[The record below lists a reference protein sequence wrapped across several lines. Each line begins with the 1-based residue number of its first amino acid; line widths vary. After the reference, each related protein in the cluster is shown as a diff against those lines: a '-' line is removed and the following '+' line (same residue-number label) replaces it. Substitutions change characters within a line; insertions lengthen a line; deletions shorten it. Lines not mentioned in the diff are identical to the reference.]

1 MPELFQQRN
10 GPMVHIFENAI
21 KEMIQC
27 SISNVQ
33 PAEKKNNIPF
43 TAVSGK
49 KPSARHTAKAVL
61 IGMMVQACHIATTE
75 GRCKRMDCYNCFN
88 ADCPLCGEVIANVQ
102 KCLRCTFAAEPA
114 GENCRLCFA
123 GDCGYEERVD

>member
-1 MPELFQQRN
+1 M
-10 GPMVHIFENAI
+10 
-21 KEMIQC
+21 
-27 SISNVQ
+27 ISNAR
-33 PAEKKNNIPF
+33 PAEKKNTILF

-49 KPSARHTAKAVL
+49 KPSARHTAKAARTEKTES
-61 IGMMVQACHIATTE
+61 ACRIVHTE
-75 GRCKRMDCYNCFN
+75 GRCKSMDCFNCFN
-88 ADCPLCGEVIANVQ
+88 TDCSLCGEVIANVQ